1 MSSRR
6 RNTWI
11 LTALGV
17 LISLYLLHYAYWLH
31 LVRQAN
37 GALQQQQDVALATT
51 RYARAAGW
59 TPPLV
64 ASIPLLRDPLREV
77 LLKET
82 QLLYVQEKGNEA
94 LEFAQV
100 LPSRYPFLERD
111 WEYHFWY
118 GNTLFLRAIQQED
131 VQVLANDLQGAVREF
146 QTALELNPRSWD
158 ARFNYELIKQALL
171 DEGEQ
176 GAQQLKLLLEEKP
189 REDRRQDELP
199 PEKVG

>member
-1 MSSRR
+1 MSRRR

-11 LTALGV
+11 LTALGIV
-17 LISLYLLHYAYWLH
+17 VSLFLLHYAYWLY
-31 LVRQAN
+31 LIRQAN
-37 GALQQQQDVALATT
+37 FTLQQEQNAALATS
-51 RYARAAGW
+51 RYARAVSF

-64 ASIPLLRDPLREV
+64 SSVPLLRNPLREA
-77 LLKET
+77 LLKQV
-82 QLLYVQEKGNEA
+82 QLLYAQQRGNEA
-94 LEFAQV
+94 LEFVQV

-118 GNTLFLRAIQQED
+118 GNSLFLRAILQED
-131 VQVLANDLQGAVREF
+131 PQALGNDLQGAVREF

-189 REDRRQDELP
+189 REDRREDELP